1 MSKWKALVDY
11 INNIEFN
18 EIITRKEFIKN
29 LDDSFSEQ
37 YVLLIKHAG
46 FIEKVK
52 IATYKKKYN
61 IPDFIKTNDIVKMA
75 YDNNYKFKIMR
86 KIKLCHITQIS
97 NTITSYENKF

>member
-1 MSKWKALVDY
+1 MSKWKELVDY

-46 FIEKVK
+46 FIE
-52 IATYKKKYN
+52 ILN
-61 IPDFIKTNDIVKMA
+61 KTI
-75 YDNNYKFKIMR
+75 
-86 KIKLCHITQIS
+86 
-97 NTITSYENKF
+97 